1 MWVFHSLIAVSHS
14 ESQPNVM
21 TVESLAESVFAR
33 QLVSQRKGDDS
44 VGKAESSAKKESGVL
59 DPHQEM

>member
-21 TVESLAESVFAR
+21 TPESLAESISPR
-33 QLVSQRKGDDS
+33 QLVSQRKGDDL
-44 VGKAESSAKKESGVL
+44 VEKAESVDKKK
-59 DPHQEM
+59 